1 MNNENRDGV
10 RAVARALDV
19 LKVFTVNDQELSA
32 AQLLKR
38 VNLSRPTLYRLLETL
53 VHSEFLISIGEPQ
66 KFRLGPSIGQLSH
79 VWSSGQNISAVGQS
93 FIQRVR
99 DATQETVALFVP
111 QGTMRLCI
119 AELPSPQALSFKR
132 GVGYQERIILGASGK
147 VILAYANTSIETI
160 ERYGEGL
167 NIDPIEIARE
177 LRQVR
182 SLGYAISKNALIE
195 GAVAI
200 AAPFFDSHGQVAG
213 SMAVFGPGVRLREK
227 KIKEF
232 SSILVKEAKALS
244 RALGQT

>member
-1 MNNENRDGV
+1 
-10 RAVARALDV
+10 
-19 LKVFTVNDQELSA
+19 
-32 AQLLKR
+32 
-38 VNLSRPTLYRLLETL
+38 
-53 VHSEFLISIGEPQ
+53 
-66 KFRLGPSIGQLSH
+66 
-79 VWSSGQNISAVGQS
+79 
-93 FIQRVR
+93 
-99 DATQETVALFVP
+99 
-111 QGTMRLCI
+111 
-119 AELPSPQALSFKR
+119 LSFKR

-167 NIDPIEIARE
+167 NIDPVEIARE

-182 SLGYAISKNALIE
+182 SQGYAISKNALIE

-213 SMAVFGPGVRLREK
+213 SMAVFGPGVRLKEK

-244 RALGQT
+244 RALGQI